1 MVPYAPI
8 TSTHVAEG
16 SMSVRDLCAA
26 AATVSDNAAANILLQ
41 PLGGPAALTQF
52 LGDIGDPDTRLDRP
66 QRRRQRPAD
75 RVAAGPLSRDRRGLY
90 E

>member
-26 AATVSDNAAANILLQ
+26 AVTVGDNAAANILLQ

-52 LGDIGDPDTRLDRP
+52 MRDIGDPDTRLDRAKCS
-66 QRRRQRPAD
+66 QF
-75 RVAAGPLSRDRRGLY
+75 RRGNS
-90 E
+90 